1 LYLLLPMTKASEICL
16 CLFGSYPVRVNGQP
30 HHLGISGPT
39 ESLFRF
45 LLINTGKETRR
56 EYLAELFWRGSSP
69 VRQRSALNSAIC
81 RIKRQ
86 LAGIEGVKLI
96 CEGPAVYLGIAETVK
111 VDVRELTETVHSISL
126 NETMSAALADRLY
139 KALDSCDAPFLD
151 GVTSDWAL
159 TERERLFNIQI
170 RGMTILMHWL
180 GQQRRYEDAL
190 DIGRRLLAVDPARES
205 TQCQVMWL
213 YVLNGQRAQALRQFQ
228 EFRSWLKCELDIEPM
243 PETTA
248 LYDHIHVGLNGGRFK
263 KMSRLSNT
271 EKKETRMA
279 SLNVLLDSIERSRR
293 ELYEMLSSQHL

>member
-1 LYLLLPMTKASEICL
+1 MTKNSEIGL

-39 ESLFRF
+39 ESLFQF
-45 LLINTGKETRR
+45 LLVNIGKETRR
-56 EYLAELFWRGSSP
+56 EFLAELFWRGSSP
-69 VRQRSALNSAIC
+69 ARQRSALNSAIC

-86 LAGIEGVKLI
+86 LEDIEGVDLI
-96 CEGPAVYLGIAETVK
+96 SEGPAVFLGVAETVK

-126 NETMSAALADRLY
+126 SETLGDALATKLY
-139 KALDSCDAPFLD
+139 KALDTCDAPFLD
-151 GVTSDWAL
+151 GVTSDWVL

-190 DIGRRLLAVDPARES
+190 DIGRRLLAADPARET
-205 TQCQVMWL
+205 TQCEVMWL

-243 PETTA
+243 PETRA
-248 LYDHIHVGLNGGRFK
+248 LYDHIHGDLNDGRFR
-263 KMSRLSNT
+263 KMSRHSGAENREIRRT
-271 EKKETRMA
+271 SFNM
-279 SLNVLLDSIERSRR
+279 LLDAIERSRR
-293 ELYEMLSSQHL
+293 ELYKMLSNQHP